1 MCMHLSG
8 VQSRARYLLFCFPFM
23 PLATAYLL
31 TLDQWYKA
39 TAAIKN
45 KITATNSGDDDSVS
59 KIARPINLVLIWIG
73 NPIIATIIP
82 MIVYDDKFSLN
93 WAYAGSITYQGLVAL
108 NIQVVLTVVTYRLL
122 RACTPEGGVEQTD
135 DLKAEVQKVN
145 TSTSNRPRLVAPISP
160 PLPLLPFHCLSR
172 LAQACAVVLGQQYR
186 AARPCLQLLRMDGRD
201 LHRWESRNGG
211 PLLLPVLLPLLLHGG
226 GQHSRTLVCPESIRQ
241 PPGIKGQQQWK
252 RQPRELLLG

>member
-1 MCMHLSG
+1 MIIMCMHLSG

-135 DLKAEVQKVN
+135 DLKAVVQKVN
-145 TSTSNRPRLVAPISP
+145 NSTSNHPRLVAPISP
-160 PLPLLPFHCLSR
+160 PVPSLFVSVSSSVR
-172 LAQACAVVLGQQYR
+172 
-186 AARPCLQLLRMDGRD
+186 
-201 LHRWESRNGG
+201 
-211 PLLLPVLLPLLLHGG
+211 
-226 GQHSRTLVCPESIRQ
+226 
-241 PPGIKGQQQWK
+241 
-252 RQPRELLLG
+252 